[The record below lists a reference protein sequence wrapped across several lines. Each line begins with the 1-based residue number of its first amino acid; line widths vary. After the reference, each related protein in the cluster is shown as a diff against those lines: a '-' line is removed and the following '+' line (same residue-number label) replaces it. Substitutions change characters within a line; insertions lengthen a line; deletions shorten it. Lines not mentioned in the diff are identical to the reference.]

1 MLTEL
6 SSEFLHE
13 KWNVENLT
21 QQKISDLTGISKRRI
36 QYLIQKIYK
45 IKKSNTTS
53 RKYPKNELFFKKWSS
68 DMAYI
73 LAFILCDG
81 TINKNKSMSIEIN
94 QKDIE
99 LLEYINRNI
108 CPNNKIYYRSR
119 LDKRTDNT
127 YHQCSIVLR
136 SDNLVNQL
144 KSFGIVERKTG
155 KEILPDIP
163 KKYIPDFLR
172 GVLDGDGTIGIKDI
186 TTDGKLYKKF
196 TLGFC
201 SASLQ
206 FLKDLQSKYL
216 FGFGGIW
223 KKGNCYSLE
232 VSARREILHILNYI
246 YNGNFCLKRKHDK
259 YLKILEYDNLMKDNQ
274 ISQGTCKDL
283 LLR

>member
-1 MLTEL
+1 MKHTL
-6 SSEFLHE
+6 SREYLNI
-13 KWNVENLT
+13 KWNIENLT
-21 QQKISDLTGISKRRI
+21 HQQIAVEAGVKPRKI
-36 QYLIQKIYK
+36 QYLIQKVYK
-45 IKKSNTTS
+45 IKKANVTS
-53 RKYPKNELFFKKWSS
+53 KKYPKNENFFQKWSH

-81 TINKNKSMSIEIN
+81 TINKNKSISIEIN
-94 QKDIE
+94 QKDID
-99 LLEYINRNI
+99 LLKYINRNI

-119 LDKRTDNT
+119 LDKRTNNT

-172 GVLDGDGTIGIKDI
+172 GVLDGDGTIAIRDI
-186 TTDGKLYKKF
+186 TTDGKIYKKF

-206 FLKDLQSKYL
+206 FLKDLQSKIL
-216 FGFGGIW
+216 FGFGTIW

-232 VSARREILHILNYI
+232 ISARREILHILGII
-246 YNGNFCLKRKHDK
+246 YTGNFCLKRKHDK
-259 YLKILEYDNLMKDNQ
+259 YLDILEYDNIMKDNQ

-283 LLR
+283 TFQ